1 MLNNYLGIEDFKKV
15 YISIYYFEQGLNL
28 YLTKYSY
35 KNACTED
42 LWNCLEEVSHK
53 PISQVMKKYIKKEGY
68 PLISLTE
75 RDGKLEL
82 KQERYVKSTKLVE
95 NKDDKLFIPLKA
107 LLIKENGENE
117 IIELPLINEDDSKNN
132 EVVEEIMKLRKRGI
146 VKLNVNQVYTNILYF
161 YLIEYFLQN

>member
-1 MLNNYLGIEDFKKV
+1 
-15 YISIYYFEQGLNL
+15 
-28 YLTKYSY
+28 
-35 KNACTED
+35 
-42 LWNCLEEVSHK
+42 
-53 PISQVMKKYIKKEGY
+53 MKKYIKKEGY

-82 KQERYVKSTKLVE
+82 KQERYVKSKKLVE
-95 NKDDKLFIPLKA
+95 NKDDKWFIPLKA

-146 VKLNVNQVYTNILYF
+146 VKLNVNQVYINILYF
-161 YLIEYFLQN
+161 YLIEYFL